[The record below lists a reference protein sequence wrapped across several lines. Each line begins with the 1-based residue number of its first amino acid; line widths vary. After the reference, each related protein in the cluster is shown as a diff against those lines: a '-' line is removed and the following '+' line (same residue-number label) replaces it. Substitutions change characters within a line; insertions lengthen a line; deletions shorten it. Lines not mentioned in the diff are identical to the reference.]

1 MVGVKLLLAKLQSAL
16 LDRRMKDGMELLESS
31 PTLLEQLAAA
41 DPRAPALLLCIAM
54 WVDAGYRDASL
65 VRRLLARFDPPCRRS
80 LPLAS
85 YLQVRMTEAFCFIAE
100 EDSDAAIATLDFV
113 LQVQSEIEDPLLLAT
128 AFFWRSRA
136 HRRKGEYETA
146 LPDVA
151 QACSLAQSLHQ
162 HKLAALVQVQESWLL
177 FQKGMSREALLL
189 LDVAEQSLKDSDDYV
204 TLGNIESARGRIVRR
219 AGEYNLALAHFAK
232 AVHTYGLLDP
242 HHPNLAR
249 ALVNAAYVK
258 RLMALHLRKRMEGET
273 SARPARPIDA
283 MAEKAS
289 HRANRARYIE
299 VCRDALDDLCRAGEI
314 YMAHQHHSGSGS
326 VLVNSGYLHLDS
338 GDIDGAAASALSA
351 YELGHSMNDH
361 ILMARARVL
370 QAASENE
377 RIDQQMGE
385 DADAAAYA
393 ALARKYSEDALLLAG
408 QTQNRRLIASAHLA
422 RGMTCANDFF
432 GEWDAAA
439 DCASQ
444 ASALLRAED
453 RDHLW
458 EELLVLKTRILRASG
473 IDDRLRAWSQGVVGN
488 KSFQELSED
497 FAEIVIPKV
506 WAREGRKISRVAERL
521 SVSPKKV
528 RRILRNTGHMAASS
542 DEA

>member
-1 MVGVKLLLAKLQSAL
+1 MAAIKALLAEVQSAL
-16 LDRRMKDGMELLESS
+16 LDRRMKDGMAQLERFSRVFA
-31 PTLLEQLAAA
+31 PLDTA
-41 DPRAPALLLCIAM
+41 DPDAPSLLLCIAM

-65 VRRLLARFDPPCRRS
+65 VRSLLARFDPPRRRS
-80 LPLAS
+80 LPLAD
-85 YLQVRMTEAFCFIAE
+85 YLQVRMAEAYCSIAE
-100 EDSDAAIATLDFV
+100 EDSDAAIEALNFV
-113 LQVQSEIEDPLLLAT
+113 LQVRLEMDDDLLLAT

-136 HRRKGEYETA
+136 HRRKGEYEAA

-151 QACSLAQSLHQ
+151 QARALAQSLHH

-177 FQKGMSREALLL
+177 FQKGMSREALRM
-189 LDVAEQSLKDSDDYV
+189 LDNAEQSLKDSDDYV

-219 AGEYNLALAHFAK
+219 AGEYALALTHFAR
-232 AVHTYGLLDP
+232 AVEIYGLLDP

-258 RLMALHLRKRMEGET
+258 RLMALHLRKRMEGED
-273 SARPARPIDA
+273 ADRPARA
-283 MAEKAS
+283 AGAHAENS
-289 HRANRARYIE
+289 SRRANRTRYLD
-299 VCRDALDDLCRAGEI
+299 VCRDALNDLSRAGEI
-314 YMAHQHHSGSGS
+314 YVAHQHHSGSGA

-338 GDIDGAAASALSA
+338 GDIDGAATSALAA
-351 YELGHSMNDH
+351 YELGNGMHDH

-370 QAASENE
+370 QAAAENE
-377 RIDQQMGE
+377 RVDQQMGE
-385 DADAAAYA
+385 DADAAIYA
-393 ALARKYSEDALLLAG
+393 GLARKYAEDAVALSG

-432 GEWDAAA
+432 REWDAAA

-444 ASALLRAED
+444 AAALLRAED

-473 IDDRLRAWSQGVVGN
+473 IDDTLRAWSQGVVGD
-488 KSFQELSED
+488 KSFQQLSED

-506 WAREGRKISRVAERL
+506 WAREGKKVSRVAERL

-542 DEA
+542 DGA